1 MGDFPHQKEE
11 IDGRDIIMNLAR
23 GKRLIFLVAMFC
35 LATMPAFGINID
47 SRNPRALAL
56 GGGAIALTGMGLGTD
71 NPASLAQTNSALSY
85 YYNNFYGFK
94 GYEIKG
100 GNFTV
105 QTKLGTLGFV
115 YDSEGIS
122 LFEERM
128 GSDYKSLWEEKKL
141 AFGYASA
148 IRKMNFGLA
157 ILHANKNVYSDYE
170 ENEIMKQSNLLMN
183 LGLQLNGERFGI
195 GCTLKNLGGDI
206 EPAFGLGLR
215 YGDPNNFVAI
225 LDLLQGQNILGDRHT
240 IISGGLEAWVRDN
253 FALRISLDKVG
264 MVSVGL
270 GASSGRI
277 KVDYAYQ
284 IHPVGN
290 THYFATSYLF

>member
-1 MGDFPHQKEE
+1 MMG
-11 IDGRDIIMNLAR
+11 GIIVISAK
-23 GKRLIFLVAMFC
+23 GKRMFFFVALFC
-35 LATMPAFGINID
+35 LAAMPVLSINID
-47 SRNPRALAL
+47 SINPRALAL

-71 NPASLAQTNSALSY
+71 NPASLAQTNSALSF
-85 YYNNFYGFK
+85 YYNNFYGFQ

-128 GSDYKSLWEEKKL
+128 GSDYESLWEEKKL
-141 AFGYASA
+141 AFGYAA
-148 IRKMNFGLA
+148 TMRKKLNFGLS
-157 ILHANKNVYSDYE
+157 IMQANKNVYSDYE
-170 ENEIMKQSNLLMN
+170 DNVLMKKTNLLMN

-195 GCTLKNLGGDI
+195 GCILKNLGGDI

-215 YGDPNNFVAI
+215 FGKPNNLVAI
-225 LDLLQGQNILGDRHT
+225 LDLLQGKDILGAKQ
-240 IISGGLEAWVRDN
+240 IIASGGLEAWVRDN